1 MADEKKDQVLYR
13 PDLEP
18 ERHYLS
24 DDIFQKSKVP
34 NVPIP
39 EEDTPDIEETTEEEE
54 LKKARGI
61 KQNATST
68 STSVVPQK
76 LKQEFEEVKEL
87 IPLLPEE
94 VHFLEPTIDK
104 IITRIDVQWPTGEYT
119 EKVPIEYVPKNEIPE
134 EIN

>member
-39 EEDTPDIEETTEEEE
+39 EEDTPDIEETTEEEK

-68 STSVVPQK
+68 STSVSASNSVSVPMP
-76 LKQEFEEVKEL
+76 VVIS
-87 IPLLPEE
+87 IPTSFFVFVSLPISDIIALF
-94 VHFLEPTIDK
+94 HFL
-104 IITRIDVQWPTGEYT
+104 VH
-119 EKVPIEYVPKNEIPE
+119 
-134 EIN
+134 